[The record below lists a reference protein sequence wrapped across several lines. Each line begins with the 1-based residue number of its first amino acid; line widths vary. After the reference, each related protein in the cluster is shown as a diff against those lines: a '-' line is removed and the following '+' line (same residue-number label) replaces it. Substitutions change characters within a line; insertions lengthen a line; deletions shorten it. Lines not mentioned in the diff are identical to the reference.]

1 MTSRPITED
10 DLNAFVDQRL
20 DPARLAEVAAYLEAH
35 PDVAERVNGYV
46 AQRGELR
53 ALLLPIADEP
63 IPAALNVRHIAERH
77 GRRSRLPWWAAAAAA
92 VLLIGLGGAGGWTM
106 RGWSGPP
113 LQGIAS
119 LGQEAADNYAV
130 YGPDHVR
137 PVELRAGAGPE
148 LADWISTRLGR
159 QIAAPD
165 LQASGYRFM
174 GGRVVATPHGPAALF
189 MYDNDH
195 GTRLV
200 MLSRP
205 MAVDHDIPMQPL
217 SQKAASGFSWAA
229 KGMGYSL
236 VGPADAQSLLHP
248 IADEVRR
255 QIGNDA

>member
-1 MTSRPITED
+1 MISRPITED

-20 DPARLAEVAAYLEAH
+20 DPVRQAEVAAYLETH
-35 PDVAERVNGYV
+35 PDVAERVAGY
-46 AQRGELR
+46 ADQRDDLR

-63 IPAALNVRHIAERH
+63 VPAALNVRHIAERQ
-77 GRRSRLPWWAAAAAA
+77 GRRSRLPWWAAAAA
-92 VLLIGLGGAGGWTM
+92 VLIGFGGVGGWTM
-106 RGWSGPP
+106 RGLSDLP
-113 LQGIAS
+113 LQGVAS

-130 YGPDHVR
+130 YSPDHIR
-137 PVELRAGAGPE
+137 PVELRAGTDTE

-159 QIAAPD
+159 QVDAPN
-165 LQASGYRFM
+165 LEASGYRFM

-189 MYDNDH
+189 MYDDDH

-205 MAVDHDIPMQPL
+205 MAVDRDVPMQPL
-217 SQKAASGFSWAA
+217 SQETASGFSWAA

-236 VGPADAQSLLHP
+236 VGPADAQLRLHP

-255 QIGNDA
+255 QIGKAT